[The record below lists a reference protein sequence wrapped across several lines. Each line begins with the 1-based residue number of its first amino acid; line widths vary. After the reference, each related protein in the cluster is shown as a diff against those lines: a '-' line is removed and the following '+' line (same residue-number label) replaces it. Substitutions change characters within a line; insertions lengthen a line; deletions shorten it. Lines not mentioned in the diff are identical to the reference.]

1 MKKITLIIFIVFS
14 VIQISKA
21 QIVISKPNLGFTQ
34 ACASD
39 SFNSYNVSFIFS
51 PTSGVS
57 GSNQFIVE
65 LSDGTGDFSSPTVV
79 YTSVAGSLTVSP
91 ATVSFSLPTD
101 ASGEAYRV
109 RVKST
114 VPVATSTPSDPFPGY
129 FKAQDSP
136 YTINNLI
143 GTAVY
148 CSGSSYLLTIDN
160 PGGPL
165 NDSPLNYP
173 GLAFNWYKEITE
185 TTSVF
190 VASGESLSVSEP
202 GTYFV
207 ETDYGSCTSNSY
219 SNRVEV
225 TEASSGNEEL
235 SINSSLGN
243 PYCESDGPTILSA
256 VNAISYQWYIDGEE
270 IAGATSQTYETN
282 DSGNYTVSLDLGDCS
297 ATASIDLVT
306 TDFSSSVNVSEG
318 DIMLDEDETI
328 YIEVTTTA
336 TNPEFEWYV
345 GSSLISG
352 ETNNSYEISS
362 QGNYKVVVKQ
372 TTGCISSQ
380 EFVFN
385 VMEAFP
391 DVSDIPNVVSPNG
404 DGINDTWVIPQ
415 TYVSGTGTQVL
426 IISAQGKVVLD
437 TKDYQN
443 NWPSN
448 NFDFNKVNSVY
459 YYMIKG
465 QGKSKQG
472 SITVIK

>member
-1 MKKITLIIFIVFS
+1 MKKITLISFIVFS
-14 VIQISKA
+14 VIQITKA

-34 ACASD
+34 ACASP
-39 SFNSYNVSFIFS
+39 SFNSYNVTFIFS
-51 PTSGVS
+51 PESGLNA
-57 GSNQFIVE
+57 SNQFVLE
-65 LSDGTGDFSSPTVV
+65 LSDGEGDFSNSIVIF
-79 YTSVAGSLTVSP
+79 TSASGSITTSP
-91 ATVSFSLPTD
+91 ATISFSLPVET
-101 ASGEAYRV
+101 SGEAYRV

-114 VPVATSTPSDPFPGY
+114 APVASSTSSDPFPAY
-129 FKAQDSP
+129 YKAQDSP
-136 YTINNLI
+136 FTINNLI

-173 GLAFNWYKEITE
+173 GLAYNWYKEITE

-207 ETDYGSCTSNSY
+207 ETDYGTCTSNSY

-225 TEASSGNEEL
+225 SEASSGGEEL

-243 PYCESDGPTILSA
+243 PYCASDGPTLLSA
-256 VNAISYQWYIDGEE
+256 LNAVSYQWYLDGEE
-270 IAGATSQTYETN
+270 ISGATSQTYETN
-282 DSGNYTVSLDLGDCS
+282 ESGNYTVSIDLGDCS
-297 ATASIDLVT
+297 ATASIDLVN
-306 TDFSSSVNVSEG
+306 TDFTSSVNVSEG
-318 DIMLDEDETI
+318 EIMLDEDETI

-336 TNPEFEWYV
+336 SNPTFEWYL
-345 GSSLISG
+345 GDILIVG
-352 ETNNSYEISS
+352 ETSNSYEITS
-362 QGNYKVVVKQ
+362 QGNYKVVVTQ
-372 TTGCISSQ
+372 TTGCVSSH
-380 EFVFN
+380 EFSFN

-391 DVSDIPNVVSPNG
+391 DVSDIPNIVTPNG

-415 TYVSGTGTQVL
+415 PYVSGTGTQVV

-437 TKDYQN
+437 TQEYQN
-443 NWPSN
+443 NWPDN

-465 QGKSKQG
+465 QGKSKKG